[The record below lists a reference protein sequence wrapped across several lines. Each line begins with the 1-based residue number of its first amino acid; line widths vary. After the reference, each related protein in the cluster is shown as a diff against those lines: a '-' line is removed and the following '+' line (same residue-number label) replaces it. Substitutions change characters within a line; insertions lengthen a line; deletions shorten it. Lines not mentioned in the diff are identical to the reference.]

1 MAGNGSSSVSVKRI
15 ADTSDFERA
24 AASSS
29 TPATRNS
36 KKRRRDE
43 CRVQSTEFIN
53 RGDQDWLDAHLA
65 KEEPSVPHQIGRRD
79 AAYSKVTSL
88 RVPTYFDLG
97 VMLPNANY
105 YWRCFT
111 EICKSRE

>member
-1 MAGNGSSSVSVKRI
+1 MTGDGSSSVSVKRI

-43 CRVQSTEFIN
+43 CRMQSTEFIN
-53 RGDQDWLDAHLA
+53 RGDQDWVDELLD
-65 KEEPSVPHQIGRRD
+65 KELPSVPHQ
-79 AAYSKVTSL
+79 VPPPLPL
-88 RVPTYFDLG
+88 RPMDCVLMP
-97 VMLPNANY
+97 LPLP
-105 YWRCFT
+105 
-111 EICKSRE
+111 